1 MDAII
6 CDISAF
12 LYWRTPPIVRM
23 LASEPANSP
32 LLRALLTWREVCKLR
47 GALAAS
53 SPLFAAAAG
62 EGRSRAHLGLR
73 ASAIADSAVEL
84 SVSLVPP
91 VDLLV
96 TDASQRSASALVR
109 PRLCSAMA
117 CDANVRT
124 AAPNVGVTTPLFAL
138 QQIAA
143 RASLART
150 VMLASELCGSFSVY
164 VAPEPVR
171 AVLQRLIDES
181 RLPRISGW
189 SPVLDQDGRLTE
201 LWSRPPL
208 ATARQIREYAQG
220 SPVAR
225 GRERLTR
232 AAELVVDGAAS
243 PFEVRAGMLLGLSR
257 RLGGEGYGAF
267 RHNQRVPLTQGA
279 RSLARRAFLVC
290 DIYWDAVEGRR
301 ALDVECQSRLAHA
314 FDDAALSDADRATA
328 LDLVGVDVV
337 NVTYG
342 QLTSLARFDA
352 LSQLIAEKLG
362 VPYRRRTSS
371 ETDAAMRLRE
381 ELFADWA
388 TLPLT

>member
-12 LYWRTPPIVRM
+12 LYWRTPPVVR
-23 LASEPANSP
+23 LLVSEPADSP
-32 LLRALLTWREVCKLR
+32 LLRDLLTWREVCKLR

-62 EGRSRAHLGLR
+62 EGRSRARLGLR

-96 TDASQRSASALVR
+96 TDASRRSTSALVR

-150 VMLASELCGSFSVY
+150 VMLASELCGSFSAY

-171 AVLQRLIDES
+171 AVLQRLIDEG

-208 ATARQIREYAQG
+208 STTRQIREYAQG

-225 GRERLTR
+225 GRARLMR

-243 PFEVRAGMLLGLSR
+243 PFEVVTGMLLGFSR
-257 RLGGEGYGAF
+257 RLGGEGYGTF
-267 RHNQRVPLTQGA
+267 SHNRKVALTLDS
-279 RSLARRAFLVC
+279 RRLARRGFLVC
-290 DIYWDAVEGRR
+290 DLFWAAGNGHR

-314 FDDAALSDADRATA
+314 SGDAALSDADRSAA
-328 LDLVGVDVV
+328 LDLMGVDVV

-342 QLTSLARFDA
+342 QLADPRRFEA
-352 LSQLIAEKLG
+352 LSQLVAQKLG
-362 VPYRRRTSS
+362 VPHREKTAGQR
-371 ETDAAMRLRE
+371 AAAERLRAE
-381 ELFADWA
+381 VFVDWA
-388 TLPLT
+388 TLPNV

>member
-1 MDAII
+1 MEATI
-6 CDISAF
+6 CDTSAF
-12 LYWRTPPIVRM
+12 LYWRTPPLVRL
-23 LASEPANSP
+23 LASEPEDSP
-32 LLRALLTWREVCKLR
+32 LLRELLSPSEVR
-47 GALAAS
+47 AFRQELAAS
-53 SPLFAAAAG
+53 SPLCVLA
-62 EGRSRAHLGLR
+62 SRADGGRAHPGIR
-73 ASAIADSAVEL
+73 AGAVAASATAL
-84 SVSLVPP
+84 SVALEPP

-96 TDASQRSASALVR
+96 CHPSERSASALVR
-109 PRLCSAMA
+109 PRLCSTPTEPGGWRS
-117 CDANVRT
+117 V
-124 AAPNVGVTTPLFAL
+124 APGVTAVSPLFSL

-143 RASLART
+143 RASLPRV

-171 AVLQRLIDES
+171 ALLQRLIDEG

-189 SPVLDQDGRLTE
+189 SPTLDRDGNLTE

-208 ATARQIREYAQG
+208 STPERLEEFARC
-220 SPVAR
+220 SLTAR
-225 GRERLTR
+225 GRTRLLR
-232 AAELVVDGAAS
+232 AAELVVAGAAS
-243 PFEVRAGMLLGLSR
+243 PFYVRAGMLLGLSR

-301 ALDVECQSRLAHA
+301 ALDVEGQSRLAHA

>member
-1 MDAII
+1 MEAII

-23 LASEPANSP
+23 LASEPANGP
-32 LLRALLTWREVCKLR
+32 LLRDLLTWREACELR
-47 GALAAS
+47 GALASS

-62 EGRSRAHLGLR
+62 EGRSRARLGLR
-73 ASAIADSAVEL
+73 ASAIADSAAAL
-84 SVSLVPP
+84 SVALHPP

-96 TDASQRSASALVR
+96 NEPSQRSTSALVR
-109 PRLCSAMA
+109 PRLCSMSQGECAICA
-117 CDANVRT
+117 

-164 VAPEPVR
+164 VAPEPMR
-171 AVLQRLIDES
+171 AVLQRLIDEG

-208 ATARQIREYAQG
+208 ATARQIREHAQG
-220 SPVAR
+220 SPVVR
-225 GRERLTR
+225 GRAQLMR

-243 PFEVRAGMLLGLSR
+243 PFEVVAGMLLGFSR

-267 RHNQRVPLTQGA
+267 SHNRKVALTLDS
-279 RSLARRAFLVC
+279 RRLARRGFLVC
-290 DIYWDAVEGRR
+290 DLFWAAGDGRR

-314 FDDAALSDADRATA
+314 SGDAALSDADRSAA
-328 LDLVGVDVV
+328 LDLMGVDVV

-342 QLTSLARFDA
+342 QLADPRRFEA
-352 LSQLIAEKLG
+352 LSQLVAQKLG
-362 VPYRRRTSS
+362 VPHREKTAGQR
-371 ETDAAMRLRE
+371 AAAERLRAE
-381 ELFADWA
+381 VFVDWV
-388 TLPLT
+388 TLPFA

>member
-225 GRERLTR
+225 GWAQLMR

-243 PFEVRAGMLLGLSR
+243 PFEVVAGMLLGFSR
-257 RLGGEGYGAF
+257 RLGGEGYGVF
-267 RHNQRVPLTQGA
+267 SHNQRVALTYEA
-279 RSLARRAFLVC
+279 RRLARRGLLVC
-290 DIYWDAVEGRR
+290 NLFWAAGDGRR
-301 ALDVECQSRLAHA
+301 TLDVECQSRLIHA
-314 FDDAALSDADRATA
+314 SGDAALSDADRSAA
-328 LDLVGVDVV
+328 LDLMGVDVV

-342 QLTSLARFDA
+342 QLAEPRRFEA
-352 LSQLIAEKLG
+352 LSQLAAQKLG
-362 VPYRRRTSS
+362 VPYREKTAGRR
-371 ETDAAMRLRE
+371 AAAELLRAE
-381 ELFADWA
+381 VFADWA
-388 TLPLT
+388 TLPFV

>member
-12 LYWRTPPIVRM
+12 LYWRAPPIVRM
-23 LASEPANSP
+23 LASEPASSP
-32 LLRALLTWREVCKLR
+32 LLRDLLTWREVNELR

-53 SPLFAAAAG
+53 SPLFATAAG
-62 EGRSRAHLGLR
+62 EGRSRARLGLR
-73 ASAIADSAVEL
+73 ASAIANSAVEL
-84 SVSLVPP
+84 SVSLAPP
-91 VDLLV
+91 IDLLV

-117 CDANVRT
+117 CDASVRA

-143 RASLART
+143 RASLAHA

-171 AVLQRLIDES
+171 AVLQRLIDEG

-189 SPVLDQDGRLTE
+189 SPVLDQDGRLME

-208 ATARQIREYAQG
+208 ATARQIRQYAQD
-220 SPVAR
+220 SAVAR
-225 GRERLTR
+225 GRAQLMR

-243 PFEVRAGMLLGLSR
+243 PFEVVAGMLLGFSR

-267 RHNQRVPLTQGA
+267 SHNRKVALTYEA
-279 RSLARRAFLVC
+279 RRLARRGFLVC
-290 DIYWDAVEGRR
+290 DLFWAAGNGRR
-301 ALDVECQSRLAHA
+301 ALDVECQSRLMHA
-314 FDDAALSDADRATA
+314 SGDAALSDADRATA
-328 LDLVGVDVV
+328 LDLTGIDVV

-342 QLTSLARFDA
+342 QLAEPRRFEA
-352 LSQLIAEKLG
+352 LSQLVAQKLG
-362 VPYRRRTSS
+362 APYREKTAGQR
-371 ETDAAMRLRE
+371 AAAERLRAE
-381 ELFADWA
+381 VFSDWA
-388 TLPLT
+388 TLPFV